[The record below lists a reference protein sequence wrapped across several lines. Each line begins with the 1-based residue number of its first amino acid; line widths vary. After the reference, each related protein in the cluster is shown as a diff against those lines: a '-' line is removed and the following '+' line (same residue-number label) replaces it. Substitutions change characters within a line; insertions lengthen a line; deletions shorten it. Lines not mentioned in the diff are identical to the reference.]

1 RDVSRFN
8 GRYTPLP
15 RLATRCTV
23 SAQAL
28 TSKADLDT
36 TFTKIKRDTYTGSST
51 YKSE

>member
-1 RDVSRFN
+1 MSQDSMGVIRSC
-8 GRYTPLP
+8 P
-15 RLATRCTV
+15 RLAKHCTV